1 MNIIRS
7 IINSRNYSYIIIKEL
22 YKVFFSFTYRKDVC
36 NLPKKNKLILGITS
50 LWMIIPL
57 THGIYKW
64 VQYEIGIGQ
73 KSLIVI
79 LYCSCISSL
88 IFWYDARSE
97 TLFHRLD
104 KLCAINYV
112 ACIIITTLYPDSNS
126 ILSIDICILLLLS
139 MSTLFLL
146 GDICFKINMYNY
158 QLLFHILFRYI
169 GYWWGHLLLVLE
181 EKNLISAITILSFG
195 YFGHIIV
202 FNEFIRRKR
211 LIIKNNT
218 YWKSC
223 AILVL
228 WIVFCGKIHLLLCY
242 SINLNYYAKFIM
254 LKNNI

>member
-7 IINSRNYSYIIIKEL
+7 IINTGNYSYIKEIC
-22 YKVFFSFTYRKDVC
+22 KVIFSLKYRKDVC

-64 VQYEIGIGQ
+64 VQYEIGIEQ

-79 LYCSCISSL
+79 LSGSCISSL
-88 IFWYDARSE
+88 FFWYDARSG

-104 KLCAINYV
+104 KLCAINYI
-112 ACIIITTLYPDSNS
+112 ACMIITTLYPDSNS

-139 MSTLFLL
+139 MSILFLL

-181 EKNLISAITILSFG
+181 EKNFVSTIAILSVG

-202 FNEFIRRKR
+202 FNELIRRKN
-211 LIIKNNT
+211 LIITKNM

-223 AILVL
+223 VILGL
-228 WIVFCGKIHLLLCY
+228 WIIICGKVHLLVCY
-242 SINLNYYAKFIM
+242 SINLNYYTKFLM
-254 LKNNI
+254 LKK